1 MKLSIDGPYRRAPR
15 WGDYLINA
23 LGIAAIACLL
33 AYSAIGAAGWL

>member
-1 MKLSIDGPYRRAPR
+1 MKLQLDGPYRRAPR

-23 LGIAAIACLL
+23 LALIAIGTLL

>member
-15 WGDYLINA
+15 WGDYAINI
-23 LGIAAIACLL
+23 LGIAAIGCLL